1 MDEIIARLQAL
12 HTQMQRRPRAYPRHC
27 MELGAILTDLRAFR
41 HEAGELVKEID
52 PDSGE
57 ISYHAHIDHS
67 DKLAL
72 NPGSATGVGR
82 KYTEK

>member
-1 MDEIIARLQAL
+1 MRILRNILIAIAAL
-12 HTQMQRRPRAYPRHC
+12 LAAASATAQLTAIRAGK
-27 MELGAILTDLRAFR
+27 L
-41 HEAGELVKEID
+41 ID

-57 ISYHAHIDHS
+57 ISYHAHLDHS

-72 NPGSATGVGR
+72 NPGNATGVGR

>member
-1 MDEIIARLQAL
+1 MDEIIARLKAL
-12 HTQMQRRPRAYPRHC
+12 KVQIERRPQARLRHV
-27 MELGAILTDLRAFR
+27 MEMDDIIRELEAFR
-41 HEAGELVKEID
+41 HEAGELIKEID

-57 ISYHAHIDHS
+57 ISYHAHLDHS

-72 NPGSATGVGR
+72 NPGNATGVGR